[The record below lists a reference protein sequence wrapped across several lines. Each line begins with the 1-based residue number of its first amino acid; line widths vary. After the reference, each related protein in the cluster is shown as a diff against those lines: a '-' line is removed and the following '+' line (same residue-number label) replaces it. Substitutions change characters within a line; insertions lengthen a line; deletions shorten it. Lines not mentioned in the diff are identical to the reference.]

1 MSTETASLSTLE
13 YDAYVVAWN
22 AGYQSPN
29 IKGKMNFVVDN
40 VIIHDLYDIPRCLK
54 PKGHAMDSTVV

>member
-1 MSTETASLSTLE
+1 MSTETASLSNLE

-29 IKGKMNFVVDN
+29 IKGKMNFFVDN
-40 VIIHDLYDIPRCLK
+40 VIIH
-54 PKGHAMDSTVV
+54 PKFPVIY